1 MNQGTG
7 KGMGA
12 EWRRHWHVPA
22 AAAIGYSMFGLQ
34 TYAIGPFVIPLEQE
48 FGWSRATVMAGLTLS
63 NLVGIFVN
71 VGIGA
76 LVDRLGP
83 RRVGLAGLLAKA
95 ATFGLLGFATGSLL
109 NWSVLWFL
117 VALGAMLSNS
127 QIWTAGVASRFE
139 KGRGLALALALSGT
153 SICGAIAPLL
163 GTELIQQYGW
173 RLAFPGIALAWL
185 VVSLPL
191 VFFGF
196 RDGSDARQAAPVAD
210 DKEAPGLSLREG
222 LRSSIYWRLLFA
234 AFAYAAYTVALAPN
248 LVPLLVEKG
257 SDAMQAAAI
266 ASIVGLLAIGSRLAA
281 GFLLDWLPSH
291 LVGALIFM
299 LPVAGCLIMLADHPP
314 LALQL
319 VAVITLGITIG
330 AEFDV
335 IVYLTARHFGT
346 RSFGALFGGMITT
359 GALGG
364 TISPIG
370 AGWIHDRFHNY
381 DPLLILLAV
390 IMAISSVLILSIG
403 RGKDEM
409 KKLGAAH

>member
-1 MNQGTG
+1 MNHGTD

-12 EWRRHWHVPA
+12 EWRQHWHVPA

-71 VGIGA
+71 IAIGA

-95 ATFGLLGFATGSLL
+95 ATFGMLGFATGTLF

-127 QIWTAGVASRFE
+127 QIWTAGVASRFD

-163 GTELIQQYGW
+163 GTELIQQFGW

-185 VVSLPL
+185 IVSLPV
-191 VFFGF
+191 VFLGF
-196 RDGSDARQAAPVAD
+196 RDGDKAKVVRPDADSAGP
-210 DKEAPGLSLREG
+210 PGLSLREG
-222 LRSSIYWRLLFA
+222 LRSTIYWRLLFA

-257 SDAMQAAAI
+257 SEAMQAAAI
-266 ASIVGLLAIGSRLAA
+266 ASIVGVLAIVSRLAA

-291 LVGALIFM
+291 IIGAVIFM
-299 LPVAGCLIMLADHPP
+299 LPVAGCLIMLAEHPP
-314 LALQL
+314 LALQIM
-319 VAVITLGITIG
+319 AVVSLGITIG

-364 TISPIG
+364 TIGPVG
-370 AGWIHDRFHNY
+370 AGWIHDRFNNY
-381 DPLLILLAV
+381 DPLLILLAA
-390 IMAISSVLILSIG
+390 IMAISSVMILSIG
-403 RGKDEM
+403 KGREQAKSS
-409 KKLGAAH
+409 GATD